1 MKTLQ
6 VSKFKA
12 RCLGLLKEIRDT
24 GEPLMLTLRGEALA
38 VIEPPGLHDL
48 RGRESVSETLQR
60 LRPLLLVEDTDLEIP
75 LRRALR
81 PSASDPFIEGPDSA
95 GPGRQSRR

>member
-24 GEPLMLTLRGEALA
+24 GEPLALTLRGETLA
-38 VIEPPGLHDL
+38 IVQPPGSTSPL
-48 RGRESVSETLQR
+48 RQESVSETLQR
-60 LRPLLLVEDTDLEIP
+60 LHPLLLAENSDLDVPPRDSTRASARNPFPEED
-75 LRRALR
+75 
-81 PSASDPFIEGPDSA
+81 
-95 GPGRQSRR
+95 

>member
-24 GEPLMLTLRGEALA
+24 GEPLTLTLRGEVIA
-38 VIEPPGLHDL
+38 VVQPPGLESLPERETVADTL
-48 RGRESVSETLQR
+48 RR
-60 LRPLLLVEDTDLEIP
+60 LHPLLLVEDEELEVP
-75 LRRALR
+75 PRSSR
-81 PSASDPFIEGPDSA
+81 PSAAEPFPDESA
-95 GPGRQSRR
+95 

>member
-24 GEPLMLTLRGEALA
+24 GEPLALTLRGETL
-38 VIEPPGLHDL
+38 VIVLPPGIGDPL
-48 RGRESVSETLQR
+48 RRETVTETLQR
-60 LRPLLLVEDTDLEIP
+60 LHPLLLAEEAEFELPPRDTI
-75 LRRALR
+75 RADDR
-81 PSASDPFIEGPDSA
+81 DPFSEDD
-95 GPGRQSRR
+95 